1 MVIVNPVA
9 GGGRSARVAR
19 RVVAVAR
26 AHSGGTEP
34 EVHETRAAGDATQ
47 LAAGAVAAGYD
58 RVIGVGGDGTFQ
70 EIANGLLASERAD
83 DPPVLGIVS
92 VGRGNDLARSL
103 GLPRHP
109 ERAALVGCTGSA
121 VLHDVGVAGDRI
133 FLSAAGAGFD
143 AQVAAAVNAA
153 TRRWQRSRVAYLA
166 TTLAELRRHRNREMR
181 IELDGERIERRAFL
195 VAVANGRFYGG
206 GMMICP
212 DADTRD
218 GILDVCIIG
227 DVSRAEALR
236 QLPGLFSGRH
246 ARHPAVELRR
256 ARRVRIDAAQTR
268 LHLDGEDSGELPV
281 EIRVRPAALH
291 VASP

>member
-1 MVIVNPVA
+1 MIIFNPVA
-9 GGGRSARVAR
+9 GGGSSAKVAR
-19 RVVAVAR
+19 RVVEVAR
-26 AHSGGTEP
+26 AHAGGTDA
-34 EVHETRAAGDATQ
+34 EVQETRAAGDATQ
-47 LAAGAVAAGYD
+47 LAADAVAAGYD

-70 EIANGLLASERAD
+70 EIANGLLASERRG

-92 VGRGNDLARSL
+92 AGRGNDLARSL

-109 ERAALVGCTGSA
+109 ERAALVACTGSA

-133 FLSAAGAGFD
+133 FLTAAGAGFD
-143 AQVAAAVNAA
+143 AEVAAAVNAA

-256 ARRVRIDAAQTR
+256 ARRVRIEAARTR
-268 LHLDGEDSGELPV
+268 LHLDGEDAGELPV
-281 EIRVRPAALH
+281 EIRVRPAALR